1 MLATAQSPSPSH
13 DVQFNVTVDRPLLLK
28 SLARCQTVV
37 ERKNTIPILAN
48 VLLQVEDGTLKLTAT
63 DMDID
68 LMDAIP
74 VIDGQDGAT
83 TVPVHLLYDIVRKLP
98 EDAAIT
104 LQGEGGNV
112 VIKAGKSRFSLPT
125 LPIEDFPALNQPT
138 LATEFTLAI
147 ADVKKLIDRTRF
159 AMSTEET
166 RYFLNGIYL
175 HVSQGETKSLR
186 GVATDGH
193 RLALTDLTL
202 PEGADG
208 FTGVIIPRKT
218 INELRKLLDDAAN
231 SINIQLSDTRIRF
244 IFDGI
249 RLSSKLIDGTFP
261 DYNKVIPSSNDKSI
275 LVDASNLAC
284 AVDRVATI
292 STDKTRAVK
301 LHITSGAL
309 TVSASSQDNSSAT
322 ETIDAAYEGDEFEIG
337 FNARYLLD
345 IFGQIDGN
353 EVDLQMLDSVSP
365 TIVSDSKD
373 SSSLYVLMPMRV

>member
-1 MLATAQSPSPSH
+1 
-13 DVQFNVTVDRPLLLK
+13 
-28 SLARCQTVV
+28 V

-125 LPIEDFPALNQPT
+125 LPIEDFPALNQPS

-353 EVDLQMLDSVSP
+353 EVDLQMLDSASP